1 MGQLLGR
8 SWCEAP
14 PATITAGVDSR
25 RCTSF
30 FSGPVHMNDELV
42 TLNCNGSIFTTYV
55 SKSFSVIGIVM
66 IRRNGPLS
74 LRIDR
79 FARFLLTGR
88 RRLLR
93 SRWRCQC
100 RADTHHK
107 DDEESQAERKAIA
120 IEAVCFHDFTL
131 FLVPVVS

>member
-42 TLNCNGSIFTTYV
+42 TLNCYGSIFTTYV

-66 IRRNGPLS
+66 IRRNGSLS

-79 FARFLLTGR
+79 FAWFLLTVR
-88 RRLLR
+88 CSRLLR
-93 SRWRCQC
+93 SRWRCEH
-100 RADTHHK
+100 RADTH
-107 DDEESQAERKAIA
+107 S
-120 IEAVCFHDFTL
+120 
-131 FLVPVVS
+131 VSY